1 MSELAS
7 QLEEREKLHQAQLQ
21 KERDESSRLKEQIEE
36 LTKSHQAEMERA
48 AAEAKEHQEG
58 QAREHKE
65 QLDLAEARATSA
77 QKELADLKGK
87 ANTWMTAVAGINAEM
102 NRKFSLT
109 FSFSLADI
117 TRMPTYFHFFQRTSR
132 TPKPMPTLRSREPAK
147 KEPRPAQLLIFGR
160 WKTIWPL

>member
-36 LTKSHQAEMERA
+36 LKKSHQAEMERA

-77 QKELADLKGK
+77 QKELEDLKGK
-87 ANTWMTAVAGINAEM
+87 ANTWMTALAGINAEM
-102 NRKFSLT
+102 NSKFYFFIFFGRHNTYADIFLT
-109 FSFSLADI
+109 FF
-117 TRMPTYFHFFQRTSR
+117 
-132 TPKPMPTLRSREPAK
+132 RELPALPSQCRHCGP
-147 KEPRPAQLLIFGR
+147 ESPPRKSQGR
-160 WKTIWPL
+160 PNW